1 MTSNLA
7 QAIKRGTDSGAFTL
21 PKGLAGKVKL
31 ASTKAA
37 AGKEV
42 SRIFIFFRTSVRLWK
57 YQRTRFGDCFSMKGR
72 QQKKINNIFLVLT
85 QVFSYFLPLF
95 SNRMLLPSRRL
106 LLRQLLSDLRRLA
119 KLCESF
125 AFLEN

>member
-31 ASTKAA
+31 TSAKAA

-42 SRIFIFFRTSVRLWK
+42 STFSSLVVHRGTSEVFNDAIWPLFFP
-57 YQRTRFGDCFSMKGR
+57 MKGR
-72 QQKKINNIFLVLT
+72 QQKTTRFL
-85 QVFSYFLPLF
+85 
-95 SNRMLLPSRRL
+95 
-106 LLRQLLSDLRRLA
+106 
-119 KLCESF
+119 
-125 AFLEN
+125 